1 MVAVSMPASTAD
13 YFPTAGASWQTIAP
27 REVGFDSGRLGEAI
41 AYANAHEC
49 TWPHSMY
56 LDNGEY
62 VGTAYVEEKPPH
74 NEVVGEV
81 RPRGGV
87 NGLILRGGR
96 IVAEWGDTLRPDMTF
111 SVAKSYLA
119 LVAGIAFDSGMIR
132 SVDERVAETVPDE
145 GFASP
150 HNGAITW
157 RHLLQQ
163 TSEWQGTLWSK
174 PDSVDHNRQAG
185 LTHDNR
191 LKGTLRALQQPGTR
205 FEYNDV
211 RVNRLSLSLLR
222 LLRKPLPELL
232 RGEIMDPIGASDNWA
247 WRGYRNS
254 TTEIDGTTME
264 SVSGGGH
271 WGGGLFISSRDHAR
285 IGHLMLRRGS
295 WNGRQLVSARWLHE
309 LATPSAANPNYGF
322 LWWLNTA
329 RKLVPSAP
337 ESSIFAL
344 GGGHNVIWIDD
355 TRDLVVVVRW
365 LQREHLDGVVSR
377 VLASVSV

>member
-1 MVAVSMPASTAD
+1 MVAISHEASTAA
-13 YFPTAGASWQTIAP
+13 YFPTRDAWQIVAP
-27 REVGFDSGRLGEAI
+27 RDAGFDAAKLDDALR
-41 AYANAHEC
+41 YANAHEC

-56 LDNGEY
+56 LENGEY
-62 VGTAYVEEKPPH
+62 VGTAYVEEKPPY
-74 NEVVGEV
+74 NTVIGEV

-96 IVAEWGDTLRPDMTF
+96 IVAEWGDTSRTDMTF

-119 LVAGIAFDSGMIR
+119 LVAGVAFDRGLIR
-132 SVDERVAETVPDE
+132 SLDERVAETVPDE

-150 HNGAITW
+150 HNAEITW

-163 TSEWQGTLWSK
+163 TSEWQGTLWDK

-191 LKGTLRALQQPGTR
+191 QKGTVRTLQRPGTR

-222 LLRKPLPELL
+222 LLREPLPEVL
-232 RGEIMDPIGASDNWA
+232 REAIMDPIGASDTWS

-254 TTEIDGTTME
+254 TVEIDGRPIE

-271 WGGGLFISSRDHAR
+271 WGGGMFISSRDHAR
-285 IGHLMLRRGS
+285 IGTLMLRGGA
-295 WNGRQLVSARWLHE
+295 WNGRQLVSTRWLRE
-309 LATPSAANPNYGF
+309 LATPSATNPNYGL
-322 LWWLNTA
+322 LWWLNTGC
-329 RKLVPSAP
+329 KLVPSAP
-337 ESSIFAL
+337 ESSLFAL
-344 GGGHNVIWIDD
+344 GGGQNVIWIDD
-355 TRDLVVVVRW
+355 THDLVVVVRW
-365 LQREHLDGVVSR
+365 LHRDHLDGFVKR
-377 VLASVSV
+377 ILNCRAD